1 MMNYT
6 KKICRILLIAAF
18 WLFIWW
24 GGALLYGK
32 PLILPS
38 PPDVLETLGELLQ
51 TKEFYLFTLNSLK
64 NVLVGLILAIL
75 LGILL
80 SVITS
85 RSRLIRDLLLPLM
98 TVIKATPVA
107 SFIILVY
114 VLIGAQKVPSF
125 ITLLIVLPVV
135 WTNLDMGFRKIDPQL
150 LEVSRVYQFSFF
162 KQMRLLVLPSVSPYL
177 ISACKT
183 SLGLAWKAGIAAE
196 IIAMPRETIGVE
208 IGLAK
213 QYLESTT
220 VFAWTLT
227 VVLLSLLIEF
237 GFSALLRKLTK
248 KFPVGGGADHAEI

>member
-1 MMNYT
+1 MRIT

-18 WLFIWW
+18 WLLIWW
-24 GGALLYGK
+24 IGAEIYGK

-38 PPDVLETLGELLQ
+38 PPDVIKTLFAFLQ
-51 TKEFYLFTLNSLK
+51 TSEFYLFTLNSLI
-64 NVLVGLILAIL
+64 NVLIGLILAIVI
-75 LGILL
+75 GILL
-80 SVITS
+80 ALVTS
-85 RSRLIRDLLLPLM
+85 YSRLLRDLILPVM

-125 ITLLIVLPVV
+125 ITMLIVLPVV
-135 WTNLDMGFRKIDPQL
+135 WTNLDTGFHSMDKNL
-150 LEVSRVYQFSFF
+150 LEVARIYRFTFI
-162 KQMRLLVLPSVSPYL
+162 KKLRLLVLPSVSPYL
-177 ISACKT
+177 ISACRT

-196 IIAMPRETIGVE
+196 IIAMPRDTIGVE

-213 QYLESTT
+213 QYLESAE

-237 GFSALLRKLTK
+237 GFSALLRKLAHK
-248 KFPVGGGADHAEI
+248 YPIKGGASNAEI